1 MRKKICYCRVS
12 SRHQK
17 EDLDRQIE
25 YVKNLYPRHTIISE
39 IGSGLNFK
47 RKEFLQIIDWGM
59 KGEIDELVVVY
70 KDRLCRF
77 GFELIEYI
85 INEYSKGI
93 IIVINRSEEKTPI
106 EEITEDIMSIMNIY
120 VAKVNGLRKYKKKIK
135 NTINNNEESD
145 NKSDSE

>member
-1 MRKKICYCRVS
+1 
-12 SRHQK
+12 
-17 EDLDRQIE
+17 
-25 YVKNLYPRHTIISE
+25 
-39 IGSGLNFK
+39 
-47 RKEFLQIIDWGM
+47 M